1 MEIVVLVKVIRMLV
15 LLLLQVLG
23 LMLVPMV
30 SVAVVIMR
38 SKLMHPITG
47 AMCRTMISLVT
58 IARSTTK
65 VFLGGAVCMLFKS
78 LLQAAKPREA

>member
-30 SVAVVIMR
+30 RVAVVVMR
-38 SKLMHPITG
+38 SKLMQLMPRLG
-47 AMCRTMISLVT
+47 RSRT
-58 IARSTTK
+58 
-65 VFLGGAVCMLFKS
+65 
-78 LLQAAKPREA
+78 